1 VKLQDNSRHLENKA
15 SPIEVYDWVSLYL
28 GCKMTPSGSWQTMD
42 CQGHPDDILGD
53 GSVMKSIIEE
63 GEEPAVYPIFGDEC
77 ITHFVGSLPDGS
89 VFNDTMKRDQPFK

>member
-1 VKLQDNSRHLENKA
+1 
-15 SPIEVYDWVSLYL
+15 
-28 GCKMTPSGSWQTMD
+28 MD

-89 VFNDTMKRDQPFK
+89 VFNDTMKRDQPFKCFGGTFCLSQTARLLQFMAIENS